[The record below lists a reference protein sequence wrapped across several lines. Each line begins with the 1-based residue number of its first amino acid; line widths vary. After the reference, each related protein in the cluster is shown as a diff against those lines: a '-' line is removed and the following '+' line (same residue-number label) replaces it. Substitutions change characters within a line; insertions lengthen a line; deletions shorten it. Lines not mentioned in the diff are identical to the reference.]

1 MSPTLFFPRGG
12 KRQPQSPVEAQV
24 IGGSSSR
31 LLYVTDQRSKRQFLI
46 DTGAEVSVFPA
57 TRRDKLFQT
66 QGISLKAA
74 NNSTIPTY
82 GKRELILDIGL
93 HRTFRWSFLIAEVSQ
108 PIIGADFLRHFCV
121 LVDLANSCLMDTET
135 SFTIPA
141 KISTLISLQLN
152 KISLVKSDNE
162 FDTMYSEFPRVCE
175 PLIHNP
181 SVKHNV
187 HHHIVTT
194 GPPTFAKARRLSPE
208 KSSAA
213 KAEFD
218 RMLAS
223 GTIQVSSSN
232 WSSPLHMVPKSN
244 GAWRPC
250 GDYRALNT
258 ATKPDRYPVPHV
270 QDFSARLAG
279 CSIFSKIDL
288 VRAYH
293 QIPIAAEDVPK
304 TAVIT
309 PFGLFEFRRM
319 PFGLRNAA
327 QSFQRLMDEVCRG
340 LEFVFV
346 YIDDILVF
354 SSTAQEHRSHLRQ
367 LFERLQQYGL
377 VINPAKCELG
387 RSQLSFLGHLIADKG
402 ISPLPLRVQAIA
414 EFPPPADKKKLREFL
429 GMFNFYHRFVPH
441 CAGHLHPLHNLLASP
456 KYVWSPECQEAF
468 DFCKSALATATLLV
482 HPQYD
487 APTNITSDASD
498 KAVGAVL
505 EQFIDHEWR
514 PIAFFSRKLRPA
526 ETRYSAF
533 DRELLGVYLAIR
545 HFRWFVEGRVFHIY
559 TDHKPITFAILNSST
574 QRSPRQIRHLAFISE
589 FTTDLRHIK
598 GKNNAVAD
606 AFSRVEINATS
617 YTEIDFRAMA
627 HAQESDQ
634 ETQCLKTSNTN
645 LQLVDI
651 PLEGDDNLTLL
662 CDISQGNARPIVPVP
677 FRREVFNLIHNLSH
691 PGARATGN
699 TIRARFVW
707 NGLNRDVRQW
717 TRICLSC
724 QQSKTQR
731 HTTAP
736 LQRFDVPD
744 QRFEDLHVDIVGP
757 LPQSHG
763 FSYLFTCI
771 DRYTRW
777 TEAIPMTNMTA
788 ESCARALMTGWI
800 SRFGVPNTIMSDR
813 GAQFESNLW
822 SSIMNLLGIKRNRT
836 TAYHPQSNG
845 IIERFHRQLKAS
857 LMARLNGP
865 NWHDDL
871 PIVMLGIRT
880 SVKTDLKCSPAELVY
895 GTTLR
900 LPGEFFQHTTN
911 AFVDPTLFL
920 GRLRNIMQ
928 KQQPV
933 QTQHHGTRSSY
944 VPDALKH
951 ATHVFVRHDAV
962 KPPLQRPYD
971 GPFLVVKR
979 SGKHFTIN
987 KNGSHDTVS
996 IDRLKPAFI
1005 PTDEQDS
1012 ARPSRKALPP
1022 TTASTSVIPPVPM
1035 FLPTPPTIRTRSGR
1049 AVNLPVRFRTGG
1061 ELCSD

>member
-1 MSPTLFFPRGG
+1 MPSTLFFLDSG
-12 KRQPQSPVEAQV
+12 KRQPRSPVEAHV

-31 LLYVTDQRSKRQFLI
+31 LLYVIDQCSKRQFLI
-46 DTGAEVSVFPA
+46 DTGAEVSVLPA
-57 TRRDKLFQT
+57 TRQDRIGQPK
-66 QGISLKAA
+66 GISLKAA
-74 NNSTIPTY
+74 NNSTISTY
-82 GKRELILDIGL
+82 GRRELTLDIGL
-93 HRTFRWSFLIAEVSQ
+93 HRKFRWSFSVAEVSQ
-108 PIIGADFLRHFCV
+108 PILGADFLRHFRV
-121 LVDLANSCLMDTET
+121 LVDLANSCLVDTET
-135 SFTIPA
+135 SLTVPA
-141 KISTLISLQLN
+141 QVSTLTPLHINHISFSQAN
-152 KISLVKSDNE
+152 NE
-162 FDTMYSEFPRVCE
+162 FDTIYSEFPHVCE
-175 PLIHNP
+175 PLVTEP

-187 HHHIVTT
+187 QHHIITT

-208 KSSAA
+208 KSAAA

-223 GTIQVSSSN
+223 GTIQASSSN

-244 GAWRPC
+244 GDWRPC

-270 QDFSARLAG
+270 QDFSACLAG

-293 QIPIAAEDVPK
+293 QIPIASEDVPK
-304 TAVIT
+304 TAVVT

-340 LEFVFV
+340 LDFAFV

-354 SSTAQEHRSHLRQ
+354 SSTKEEHRSHLRQ

-387 RSQLSFLGHLIADKG
+387 RSQLSFLGHLITGRG
-402 ISPLPLRVQAIA
+402 ISPLPFRVQAITA
-414 EFPPPADKKKLREFL
+414 FPQPADKKKLREFL

-456 KYVWSPECQEAF
+456 TFVWSPECQEAF
-468 DFCKSALATATLLV
+468 EFCKSALAKATLLV
-482 HPQYD
+482 HPQHD
-487 APTNITSDASD
+487 APTSITSDASD

-533 DRELLGVYLAIR
+533 DRELLGIYLAIR
-545 HFRWFVEGRVFHIY
+545 HFRWFIEGRPFHVY
-559 TDHKPITFAILNSST
+559 TDHKPLTFAISNSST
-574 QRSPRQIRHLAFISE
+574 QRSPRQIRQLSFISE
-589 FTTDLRHIK
+589 FTTDLRHVK

-627 HAQESDQ
+627 HAQESDP

-645 LQLVDI
+645 LKLVDI
-651 PLEGDDNLTLL
+651 PLEGADNLTLL
-662 CDISQGNARPIVPVP
+662 CDISQGNARPIVPEP
-677 FRREVFNLIHNLSH
+677 FGREVFNMIHNLSH
-691 PGARATGN
+691 PGARATCN
-699 TIRARFVW
+699 LIRARFVW
-707 NGLNRDVRQW
+707 NGLNRDVRRW
-717 TRICLSC
+717 IRTCLSC

-736 LQRFDVPD
+736 LQNFDLPD
-744 QRFEDLHVDIVGP
+744 QRFEEIHVDIVGP

-777 TEAIPMTNMTA
+777 TEVVPMTNMTA
-788 ESCARALMTGWI
+788 ESCARALMAGWI
-800 SRFGVPNTIMSDR
+800 SRFGVPNSIMSDR
-813 GAQFESNLW
+813 GAQFESSLW
-822 SSIMNLLGIKRNRT
+822 SSLMNLLGIKRNRT

-880 SVKTDLKCSPAELVY
+880 SLKEDLKCSSAELVY

-900 LPGEFFQHTTN
+900 LPGEFVCHNQT
-911 AFVDPTLFL
+911 ASVDPTMFL
-920 GRLRNIMQ
+920 GRLREVMH
-928 KQQPV
+928 KQHPV
-933 QTQHHGTRSSY
+933 PTQHHGKRSSY
-944 VPDALKH
+944 VPHSLTDA
-951 ATHVFVRHDAV
+951 TYVFVRHDAV
-962 KPPLQRPYD
+962 KAPLQPPYD

-979 SGKHFTIN
+979 NEKYFTIN
-987 KNGSHDTVS
+987 KNGIYDTVS
-996 IDRLKPAFI
+996 LDRLKPAFI
-1005 PTDEQDS
+1005 DQEPSKQPPRKPS
-1012 ARPSRKALPP
+1012 APAP
-1022 TTASTSVIPPVPM
+1022 TTEVSASIPPPVPM
-1035 FLPTPPTIRTRSGR
+1035 LIPTPSTKTRSGR

-1061 ELCSD
+1061 E